1 MKVVTVILRSLF
13 GLMFVVFGSN
23 AFLHFMPMPEMTGY
37 PAQFIG
43 SMAASGYLLPIAA
56 LQVIG
61 GALVL
66 SGWFV
71 PLGLTLLAPIVVNI
85 DLYHIFMDRAGMPM
99 AVVVS
104 AVLAFLL
111 WRYWNAFAGILRP

>member
-1 MKVVTVILRSLF
+1 
-13 GLMFVVFGSN
+13 MFVVFGSN